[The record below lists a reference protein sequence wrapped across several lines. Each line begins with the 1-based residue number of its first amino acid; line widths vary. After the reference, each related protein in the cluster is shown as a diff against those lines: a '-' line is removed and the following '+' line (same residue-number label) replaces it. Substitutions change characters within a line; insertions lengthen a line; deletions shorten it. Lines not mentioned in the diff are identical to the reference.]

1 MEPLKYER
9 AVSIKNL
16 ARTGWMNRGV
26 PPALAETVAAHTFE
40 VAFLTLLITKAL
52 VRRGIRVDLGRALTI
67 AIIHDVPE
75 ALAGDIV
82 KWSKDRL
89 RGVEK
94 LDEEA
99 LEDLGLGSFNEL
111 MREFKEKTTLEGTI
125 VKLADHL
132 ATMLEAKRYLKRGY
146 DVNDIIN
153 GCASTI
159 KELLNAPALSPHKQ
173 EIRGVLQGL
182 LGKTPAWD
190 ASSSAH
196 KNS

>member
-1 MEPLKYER
+1 VKPLKYEK

-40 VAFLTLLITKAL
+40 VALLTLLITKAL
-52 VRRGIRVDLGRALTI
+52 AKRGVSVDIGKALTI

-99 LEDLGLGSFNEL
+99 LEDLGLSSFKELMKEFNE
-111 MREFKEKTTLEGTI
+111 KATLESAI

-132 ATMLEAKRYLKRGY
+132 ATMLEAKRYLRRGY
-146 DVNDIIN
+146 DVNDIAE
-153 GCASTI
+153 GSASAI
-159 KELLNAPALSPHKQ
+159 KKLLETPALNPHKQ
-173 EIRGVLQGL
+173 KIQEILQEL
-182 LGKTPAWD
+182 LGENT
-190 ASSSAH
+190 SL
-196 KNS
+196 